1 MGLIDYNKILNSAA
15 KKAVKQFGVKYTL
28 MLEAVLNEISD
39 SGLNSYYLSD
49 RERAI
54 IACAILKTMQENE
67 EQFRD
72 YVINTVEL

>member
-1 MGLIDYNKILNSAA
+1 
-15 KKAVKQFGVKYTL
+15 

-54 IACAILKTMQENE
+54 IAYAILKTMQENE